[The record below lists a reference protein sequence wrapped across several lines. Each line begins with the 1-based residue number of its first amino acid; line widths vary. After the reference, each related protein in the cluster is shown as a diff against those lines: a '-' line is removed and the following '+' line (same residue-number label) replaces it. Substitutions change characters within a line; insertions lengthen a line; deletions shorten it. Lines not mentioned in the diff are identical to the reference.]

1 MRARHFIAEQELFE
15 INMSPGN
22 LKQLAGKIDAR
33 VGMEFEMIVPNVE
46 TDDNAESEPD
56 YTNDERVRGW
66 QSIESFFLDSDHNS
80 RASIG
85 RLHDELF
92 QEYTESDYWQEAE
105 QSWWEEN
112 EEYYVEQAV
121 EKELGEELWQEAA
134 EQLGDRKFADERDR
148 KNAIQEIYSTLI
160 ADRRDESINN
170 NDEIYDLARDDAM
183 EESEP
188 DHETGFTRFL
198 RNSYSY
204 MTDIESSFSHLV
216 TWPYWELSG
225 DDDADVGKVAN
236 DFAAYVN
243 MKVDYSQSYHG
254 AKRKPDTYVVEP
266 DSSLDGDN
274 PGDTGLE
281 FVSPPLTLEQ
291 MTQHLEAVK
300 EYARDNNCYTNRTTG
315 LHINVSVPKMNMDN
329 LDYVKLAL
337 LLGDKYVLE
346 QFGRSANTYCKS
358 AMDEILSRAKSNR
371 NQVPGLL
378 DMMKAGLNKLAGKMI
393 HSGST
398 GKYISINNKEK
409 YIEFR
414 SPGGDWL
421 NADLD
426 KIVSTMNRFV
436 VALDAAVDPAKY
448 KEEYSKKLY
457 KVIAPEN
464 ASDTIKYFAKY
475 AAGALPKA
483 ALKSFLKQ
491 AKLEREV
498 KKKTDD
504 GKLYYW
510 NVTVPGSSASLQV
523 VAANRDD
530 AWAKAIGYQGYPE
543 WGRRFDAAAATIQVI
558 KPYTGDTTPSEEPPQ
573 DDQRDS
579 PVGKYEVVSSEGRT
593 LETYTANSYQE
604 ALARMNR
611 EWESS
616 IRYGSP
622 VTLRPVMGPGG
633 GTEPGSG
640 RSRRTDGSMTAPES
654 MPDANYAIIRVADN
668 DPIRYFTASTQ
679 QEAVQ
684 EYTRWLQHTGARV
697 VDFYLISIN
706 PRNSQ
711 DAQPQPERR
720 LDGSMTAPES
730 DPDANFAVI
739 RSSDN
744 AVINYFTRNTRQE
757 ADQAFTR
764 WLASQGLAASLI
776 QHSESPPY
784 YLIAIRPRS
793 APESRA
799 DHGFWTGRWNI
810 VTYQNQVIHTFGGVT
825 TQAEANAH
833 ARQWLER
840 NSRYAQL
847 GLTVVPDRIV

>member
-1 MRARHFIAEQELFE
+1 VRARNFIAEAELFE

-22 LKQLAGKIDAR
+22 LKKLAGAIDAR
-33 VGMEFEMIVPNVE
+33 VGMEFEMIVPNIE
-46 TDDNAESEPD
+46 SDENSESEPD

-66 QSIESFFLDSDHNS
+66 SSIEQFFNDGEYNS
-80 RASIG
+80 RSSVAD
-85 RLHDELF
+85 LNQELF
-92 QEYTESDYWQEAE
+92 QQYTESDYWQEAE
-105 QSWWEEN
+105 NSWWEEN
-112 EEYYVEQAV
+112 EEYYVEQTV
-121 EKELGEELWQEAA
+121 EKELGEELWEQAA
-134 EQLGDRKFADERDR
+134 EQLGDKKFADERDR
-148 KNAIQEIYSTLI
+148 KNAIQEIYSTLVS
-160 ADRRDESINN
+160 DRRDESIENQ
-170 NDEIYDLARDDAM
+170 DEIYDLARDDAM

-188 DHETGFTRFL
+188 DHDTGFDRFL
-198 RNSYSY
+198 RGTYGY
-204 MTDIESSFSHLV
+204 MTEIEDRFSHIV
-216 TWPYWELSG
+216 TWPYWEMSG
-225 DDDADVGKVAN
+225 DTEVDISTVAN
-236 DFAAYVN
+236 DFSPYVN

-254 AKRKPDTYVVEP
+254 AKRRPDTYVVEP
-266 DSSLDGDN
+266 DSSLTGDN
-274 PGDTGLE
+274 PGDAGLE

-291 MTQHLEAVK
+291 MGTHLEGVR
-300 EYARDNNCYTNRTTG
+300 EFARDHNCYTNRTTG
-315 LHINVSVPKMNMDN
+315 LHINVSVPNMSLEN

-358 AMDEILSRAKSNR
+358 AMTEILSRAKSNR
-371 NQVPGLL
+371 DQVPGLL
-378 DMMKAGLNKLAGKMI
+378 DMMKNGLNKMASKMI
-393 HSGST
+393 HSGVT
-398 GKYISINNKEK
+398 GKYTSINTKDK

-421 NADLD
+421 NEDLD
-426 KIVSTMNRFV
+426 KIVATMNRFA

-498 KKKTDD
+498 SKKPVE

-523 VAANRDD
+523 VAANRND

-558 KPYTGDTTPSEEPPQ
+558 KPYTGDQTPSSPEP
-573 DDQRDS
+573 
-579 PVGKYEVVSSEGRT
+579 
-593 LETYTANSYQE
+593 
-604 ALARMNR
+604 
-611 EWESS
+611 ESS
-616 IRYGSP
+616 
-622 VTLRPVMGPGG
+622 
-633 GTEPGSG
+633 

-668 DPIRYFTASTQ
+668 VPIRYFTANTQ
-679 QEAVQ
+679 QQAEQ
-684 EYTRWLQHTGARV
+684 EYARWRQHTGAWEV
-697 VDFYLISIN
+697 EFYLISIN

-711 DAQPQPERR
+711 DAQQQSERR

-757 ADQAFTR
+757 AEDAFTR
-764 WLASQGLAASLI
+764 WLSSQGLAASLI
-776 QHSESPPY
+776 RHSESPPY

-799 DHGFWTGRWNI
+799 DHGQFTGRWNI
-810 VTYQNQVIHTFGGVT
+810 VTDQNQVIHTFGGVS

-847 GLTVVPDRIV
+847 GLTVVPDRA

>member
-56 YTNDERVRGW
+56 YTNDERVRSW
-66 QSIESFFLDSDHNS
+66 QSIENFFLDSDHNS

-92 QEYTESDYWQEAE
+92 QEYAESDYWQEAE

-148 KNAIQEIYSTLI
+148 KNAIEEIYSTLI

-188 DHETGFTRFL
+188 DHETGFSRFL

-216 TWPYWELSG
+216 TWPYWELAG

-315 LHINVSVPKMNMDN
+315 LHINVSVPNMNMDN

-464 ASDTIKYFAKY
+464 ASDTIKYFSKY

-498 KKKTDD
+498 NKKPDE

-523 VAANRDD
+523 VAANRND
-530 AWAKAIGYQGYPE
+530 AWAKAIGYEGYPE

-558 KPYTGDTTPSEEPPQ
+558 KPYTGDQTPSSPEP
-573 DDQRDS
+573 
-579 PVGKYEVVSSEGRT
+579 
-593 LETYTANSYQE
+593 
-604 ALARMNR
+604 
-611 EWESS
+611 ESS
-616 IRYGSP
+616 
-622 VTLRPVMGPGG
+622 
-633 GTEPGSG
+633 
-640 RSRRTDGSMTAPES
+640 RSRRADGSMTAPES

-668 DPIRYFTASTQ
+668 VPIRYFTASTQ
-679 QEAVQ
+679 QGAVQ

-711 DAQPQPERR
+711 DAQSQPERR

-730 DPDANFAVI
+730 DPDANFAII

-744 AVINYFTRNTRQE
+744 AVINYFIRNTRQE
-757 ADQAFTR
+757 AEDAFTR
-764 WLASQGLAASLI
+764 WLSSQGLAASLI
-776 QHSESPPY
+776 RHSPSAPY

-793 APESRA
+793 APESRV
-799 DHGFWTGRWNI
+799 DHGQFTGRWNI
-810 VTYQNQVIHTFGGVT
+810 VTDQNQVIHTFGGVT

-847 GLTVVPDRIV
+847 GLTVVPDRA

>member
-1 MRARHFIAEQELFE
+1 MRARHFIISESELFE

-56 YTNDERVRGW
+56 YGPDERVRGW
-66 QSIESFFLDSDHNS
+66 QSIESFFNDSDHNS

-134 EQLGDRKFADERDR
+134 DQLGDRKFADERDR
-148 KNAIQEIYSTLI
+148 KNAIEEIYSTLI

-188 DHETGFTRFL
+188 DHETGFNRFL

-216 TWPYWELSG
+216 TWPYWELAG
-225 DDDADVGKVAN
+225 DDDADVSKVAN
-236 DFAAYVN
+236 DFEGYVN

-254 AKRKPDTYVVEP
+254 AKRRPDAYVVEP

-421 NADLD
+421 NTDLD

-523 VAANRDD
+523 VAANRND
-530 AWAKAIGYQGYPE
+530 AWSKAIGYEGYPE

-558 KPYTGDTTPSEEPPQ
+558 KPYTGDTTPDNRTPQ

-593 LETYTANSYQE
+593 LETYTAGSYQE

-633 GTEPGSG
+633 GTASQTS
-640 RSRRTDGSMTAPES
+640 RSRLTNGSITAPES

-668 DPIRYFTASTQ
+668 VPIRYFTASTQ
-679 QEAVQ
+679 QEAEQ
-684 EYTRWLQHTGARV
+684 EYARWRQHTGAWEV
-697 VDFYLISIN
+697 EFYLISIN
-706 PRNSQ
+706 PR
-711 DAQPQPERR
+711 PERR

-757 ADQAFTR
+757 ADRAFAIYLTT
-764 WLASQGLAASLI
+764 QGLATSTTQAASLM
-776 QHSESPPY
+776 QHPESLPY
-784 YLIAIRPRS
+784 YIIAIRPRS

-799 DHGFWTGRWNI
+799 DHGQFTGRWNI
-810 VTYQNQVIHTFGGVT
+810 VTDQNQVIHTFGGVN

-847 GLTVVPDRIV
+847 GLTVVPDRV

>member
-1 MRARHFIAEQELFE
+1 
-15 INMSPGN
+15 MS
-22 LKQLAGKIDAR
+22 
-33 VGMEFEMIVPNVE
+33 
-46 TDDNAESEPD
+46 
-56 YTNDERVRGW
+56 
-66 QSIESFFLDSDHNS
+66 
-80 RASIG
+80 
-85 RLHDELF
+85 
-92 QEYTESDYWQEAE
+92 
-105 QSWWEEN
+105 
-112 EEYYVEQAV
+112 
-121 EKELGEELWQEAA
+121 
-134 EQLGDRKFADERDR
+134 
-148 KNAIQEIYSTLI
+148 
-160 ADRRDESINN
+160 
-170 NDEIYDLARDDAM
+170 
-183 EESEP
+183 
-188 DHETGFTRFL
+188 
-198 RNSYSY
+198 
-204 MTDIESSFSHLV
+204 
-216 TWPYWELSG
+216 
-225 DDDADVGKVAN
+225 
-236 DFAAYVN
+236 
-243 MKVDYSQSYHG
+243 
-254 AKRKPDTYVVEP
+254 
-266 DSSLDGDN
+266 
-274 PGDTGLE
+274 LE
-281 FVSPPLTLEQ
+281 
-291 MTQHLEAVK
+291 
-300 EYARDNNCYTNRTTG
+300 
-315 LHINVSVPKMNMDN
+315 N

-358 AMDEILSRAKSNR
+358 AMNEILSRAKSNR
-371 NQVPGLL
+371 DQVPGLL
-378 DMMKAGLNKLAGKMI
+378 DMMKNGLNKMASKMI
-393 HSGST
+393 HSGVT
-398 GKYISINNKEK
+398 GKYTSINTKDK

-498 KKKTDD
+498 SKKPVE

-523 VAANRDD
+523 VAANRND

-558 KPYTGDTTPSEEPPQ
+558 KPYTGDQTPSSPEP
-573 DDQRDS
+573 
-579 PVGKYEVVSSEGRT
+579 
-593 LETYTANSYQE
+593 
-604 ALARMNR
+604 
-611 EWESS
+611 ESS
-616 IRYGSP
+616 
-622 VTLRPVMGPGG
+622 
-633 GTEPGSG
+633 

-668 DPIRYFTASTQ
+668 VPIRYFTANTQ
-679 QEAVQ
+679 QQAEQ
-684 EYTRWLQHTGARV
+684 EYARWRQHTGAWEV
-697 VDFYLISIN
+697 EFYLISIN

-711 DAQPQPERR
+711 DAQQQSERR

-757 ADQAFTR
+757 AEDAFTR
-764 WLASQGLAASLI
+764 WLSSQGLAASLI
-776 QHSESPPY
+776 RHSESPPY

-799 DHGFWTGRWNI
+799 DHGQFTGRWNI
-810 VTYQNQVIHTFGGVT
+810 VTDQNQVIHTFGGVS

-847 GLTVVPDRIV
+847 GLTVVPDRA

>member
-56 YTNDERVRGW
+56 YAHDERVRGW
-66 QSIESFFLDSDHNS
+66 DSVESFFNDGDHNS

-148 KNAIQEIYSTLI
+148 KNAIEEIYSGLL
-160 ADRRDESINN
+160 ADRRDDCINDK
-170 NDEIYDLARDDAM
+170 DEIYDLARDDAM

-188 DHETGFTRFL
+188 DHEAGFTRFL
-198 RNSYSY
+198 RHSYSY
-204 MTDIESSFSHLV
+204 MTDIESSFSHIV

-225 DDDADVGKVAN
+225 DDDADVSKVAN
-236 DFAAYVN
+236 DFEGYVN

-421 NADLD
+421 NTDLD

-523 VAANRDD
+523 VAANRND
-530 AWAKAIGYQGYPE
+530 AWTKAIGYQGYPE
-543 WGRRFDAAAATIQVI
+543 WGRQFDAAAATIQVI
-558 KPYTGDTTPSEEPPQ
+558 KPYTGDQTPSGPETQAAQPQ
-573 DDQRDS
+573 
-579 PVGKYEVVSSEGRT
+579 
-593 LETYTANSYQE
+593 A
-604 ALARMNR
+604 A
-611 EWESS
+611 
-616 IRYGSP
+616 
-622 VTLRPVMGPGG
+622 
-633 GTEPGSG
+633 
-640 RSRRTDGSMTAPES
+640 
-654 MPDANYAIIRVADN
+654 
-668 DPIRYFTASTQ
+668 Q
-679 QEAVQ
+679 QQ
-684 EYTRWLQHTGARV
+684 TT
-697 VDFYLISIN
+697 
-706 PRNSQ
+706 
-711 DAQPQPERR
+711 QPQPERR

-757 ADQAFTR
+757 ADRAFAIYLTT
-764 WLASQGLAASLI
+764 QGLATSTTQAASLI
-776 QHSESPPY
+776 QHPESLPY
-784 YLIAIRPRS
+784 YIIAIRPRS

-810 VTYQNQVIHTFGGVT
+810 VTDQNQVIHTFGGVS
-825 TQAEANAH
+825 TQADANAH